1 MTVVT
6 RRRAVSHS
14 PTEKPYLPFGVG
26 MEPKDDVV
34 LDDQPLLQTLAPHEA
49 LTTFA
54 PGTVLFRESTTP
66 LGVHVLLSGAVDLHF
81 VGRNGDRP
89 LQVAE
94 AGTILGLS
102 SLMSGR
108 PQEYTATAASTLVTG
123 FVDSTT
129 FFRVLNETPA
139 LWLAVLKIL
148 SRDISSCY
156 DRVRALALPSRGH
169 GHLEAR

>member
-1 MTVVT
+1 MTLVT
-6 RRRAVSHS
+6 IPRTVSHDVS
-14 PTEKPYLPFGVG
+14 GRSLPTLRGG
-26 MEPKDDVV
+26 MEQNDVV
-34 LDDQPLLQTLAPHEA
+34 LDDQPLLQTLAPHQA

-54 PGTVLFRESTTP
+54 PGTVLFRENTTP
-66 LGVHVLLSGAVDLHF
+66 LGVHVLLSGTVGLHF
-81 VGRNGDRP
+81 IGRNGDRP
-89 LQVAE
+89 LHIGE

-108 PQEYTATAASTLVTG
+108 PQEYTATAATNLVTG
-123 FVDSTT
+123 FVDTAT
-129 FFRVLNETPA
+129 FFRVLNETPS
-139 LWLAVLKIL
+139 LWLSVLKIL